1 MFGQGALRCN
11 ASTLPRGMG
20 HLDKLPFYFQR
31 LSPGVLEPLHIE
43 KTRVLKRGVSKL
55 NEKSMV
61 RKYMVVWWG
70 VRESA
75 FSLENAKP

>member
-1 MFGQGALRCN
+1 MILIV
-11 ASTLPRGMG
+11 
-20 HLDKLPFYFQR
+20 K
-31 LSPGVLEPLHIE
+31 

-75 FSLENAKP
+75 FS